1 MLLVEYA
8 RPARAAA
15 ARRAA
20 AVAIV
25 ASRAAGVARL
35 DQISDES
42 ERRGGMAAWRHGGMA
57 AWRHGGMAAW
67 RHGGMAAIWKVRI
80 ARVHG
85 CGTMKLWCD
94 VAQAS

>member
-1 MLLVEYA
+1 MFFIVALMLLVEYA

-57 AWRHGGMAAW
+57 A
-67 RHGGMAAIWKVRI
+67 IWKVRI

>member
-1 MLLVEYA
+1 MFFIVALMLLVEYA

-25 ASRAAGVARL
+25 ASREAGIARL

-42 ERRGGMAAWRHGGMA
+42 ERRGGMAAGRQDG
-57 AWRHGGMAAW
+57 RT
-67 RHGGMAAIWKVRI
+67 AIWKVRI
-80 ARVHG
+80 ARVRG

-94 VAQAS
+94 VVQAS

>member
-1 MLLVEYA
+1 MFFIVALMLLVEYA

-42 ERRGGMAAWRHGGMA
+42 GRR
-57 AWRHGGMAAW
+57 
-67 RHGGMAAIWKVRI
+67 GGMAAIWKVRI
-80 ARVHG
+80 ARVRG